1 MGRSDNM
8 MLYVNEIKKRLN
20 DFCLQEVGRTCNMLE
35 LTFQSSKNTSSISE
49 ILHIQSPFR
58 IMCDNH
64 LITSDRDIYI
74 MHGEDAEKF
83 SYFSTERNS
92 EFDFVVNSK
101 QQLFKNAVVSDV
113 RISSH
118 RDIMIEMNNALS
130 VIVVE
135 CFNNVTED
143 DDESWRFFR
152 HHSDMPHIVCYRDYI
167 TEE

>member
-1 MGRSDNM
+1 
-8 MLYVNEIKKRLN
+8 
-20 DFCLQEVGRTCNMLE
+20 
-35 LTFQSSKNTSSISE
+35 
-49 ILHIQSPFR
+49 
-58 IMCDNH
+58 
-64 LITSDRDIYI
+64 